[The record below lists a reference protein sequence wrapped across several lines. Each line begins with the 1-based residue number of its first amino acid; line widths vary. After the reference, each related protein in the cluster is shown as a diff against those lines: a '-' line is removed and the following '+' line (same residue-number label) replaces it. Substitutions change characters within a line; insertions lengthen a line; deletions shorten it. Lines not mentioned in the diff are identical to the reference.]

1 MSTRST
7 LSAHCPGAASSK
19 VYMMTLTQEKMSP
32 DCGEYAGLMGLV
44 HSDVQRCSKGEAAA
58 PLPFNCL
65 LHLHHINNVSNR
77 WLHDGAT
84 GEAILQHSL
93 RAPTLKTQEGCALI
107 DPLTLREAPE
117 FCLGL
122 VDPGDV
128 LRIQDH
134 HRQAPPAQL
143 REAVSLDVAAIWVH
157 LKRSES
163 GPSSAN
169 FKAP

>member
-19 VYMMTLTQEKMSP
+19 VYMMTPTQEKMSP

-44 HSDVQRCSKGEAAA
+44 LSDVQRCSKGEAAA
-58 PLPFNCL
+58 PLPLNCL

-107 DPLTLREAPE
+107 DPLTLV
-117 FCLGL
+117 G
-122 VDPGDV
+122 PGDV
-128 LRIQDH
+128 LRVQGD
-134 HRQAPPAQL
+134 HRQAPFTQL
-143 REAVSLDVAAIWVH
+143 REAVSLDVAAI
-157 LKRSES
+157 
-163 GPSSAN
+163 
-169 FKAP
+169 